1 MTKTLWIMITVV
13 LAAAAGGGAVYV
25 LNQRVEEAASPP
37 AVDAPTAAS
46 QPLPQRD
53 KTKEKLEGIGDF
65 RKLKPVQIPEG
76 PAR

>member
-1 MTKTLWIMITVV
+1 MTKTLWITITVV

-25 LNQRVEEAASPP
+25 LNQRVEETASPP
-37 AVDAPTAAS
+37 AVGAAPTAA
-46 QPLPQRD
+46 QPVPQRD